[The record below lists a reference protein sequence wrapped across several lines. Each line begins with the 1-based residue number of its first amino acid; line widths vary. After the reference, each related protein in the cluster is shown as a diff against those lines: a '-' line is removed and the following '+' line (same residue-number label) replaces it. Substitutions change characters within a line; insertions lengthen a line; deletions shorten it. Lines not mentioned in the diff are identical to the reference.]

1 MPHDSES
8 YATMPRAGTGFSG
21 ATNPTRNPAL
31 APVKEGLEMDDEIN
45 NIEDWMDFGIGDSM
59 DGAGRSPESYED
71 RPVSVGGILHAIRER
86 HQVRSCAYCGKSIRE
101 NEVMYTRDDLVFF
114 CDIGHDKAY
123 MKRHGGQ

>member
-1 MPHDSES
+1 MNYE
-8 YATMPRAGTGFSG
+8 
-21 ATNPTRNPAL
+21 
-31 APVKEGLEMDDEIN
+31 DD
-45 NIEDWMDFGIGDSM
+45 DTDFGMGDSV

-86 HQVRSCAYCGKSIRE
+86 HQVCSCAYCGKSIRE
-101 NEVMYTRDDLVFF
+101 NEVMYTRDDLVFV

>member
-1 MPHDSES
+1 
-8 YATMPRAGTGFSG
+8 
-21 ATNPTRNPAL
+21 
-31 APVKEGLEMDDEIN
+31 MDNEIS
-45 NIEDWMDFGIGDSM
+45 IDDWDDLGIGDSM

-86 HQVRSCAYCGKSIRE
+86 HQVCSCAYCGKSIRE
-101 NEVMYTRDDLVFF
+101 NDVVYTRDDLVFF

>member
-1 MPHDSES
+1 MNYE
-8 YATMPRAGTGFSG
+8 
-21 ATNPTRNPAL
+21 
-31 APVKEGLEMDDEIN
+31 DD
-45 NIEDWMDFGIGDSM
+45 DTDFGIGDSM

-101 NEVMYTRDDLVFF
+101 NEVMYTRDDSAYF